1 MAADAIDPRR
11 LGGTLNEQNG
21 VAEARHA
28 VPRRPP
34 PPRRLSLGSL
44 AIAWEATLHTRGV
57 ASLFVRG
64 VRSLPSAS

>member
-28 VPRRPP
+28 VPRRPQ
-34 PPRRLSLGSL
+34 PRRLILGSL
-44 AIAWEATLHTRGV
+44 AIASEATLHTRGV

-64 VRSLPSAS
+64 VRSLPLAS

>member
-34 PPRRLSLGSL
+34 PRRLILGSL